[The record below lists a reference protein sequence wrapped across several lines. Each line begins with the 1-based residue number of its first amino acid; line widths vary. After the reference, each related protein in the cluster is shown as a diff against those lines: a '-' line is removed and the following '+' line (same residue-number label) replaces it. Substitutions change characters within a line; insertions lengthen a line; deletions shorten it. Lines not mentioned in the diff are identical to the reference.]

1 MCLPMLSISRYI
13 LYLFIIVNFGY
24 SLGTQFLSVPS
35 SAIELAFGPSPL
47 FGSLTVNNPA
57 LLRSPT
63 QGVAMNVSY
72 GSWLNNISNSSFSLS
87 SKLGRGN
94 IGFNMRHMGV
104 SDLELRSNRPTDDP
118 LATFSS
124 SSFAAA
130 TSYSQ
135 TYGAITVGATI
146 RYSYSQT
153 YGAITVGATIRYILI
168 QLYTENV
175 SGMTFDGGITR
186 AFGKNIDLGFSILNT
201 GFINNTDSYNPTLP
215 LRFLSALSYQLPRS
229 KWGHKI
235 CLSAEQSSLVDGIII
250 RAASETKFEKFDLRF
265 GTQTSK
271 EVTVVS
277 GGFGIQLGLLNF
289 HYGIQIGS
297 QHLGLPQM
305 LDISIKLP

>member
-135 TYGAITVGATI
+135 TYGAITVGATL
-146 RYSYSQT
+146 
-153 YGAITVGATIRYILI
+153 RYILI

>member
-1 MCLPMLSISRYI
+1 MLSISRYI

-63 QGVAMNVSY
+63 QGVVMNISY

-124 SSFAAA
+124 SSFAVA
-130 TSYSQ
+130 T
-135 TYGAITVGATI
+135 
-146 RYSYSQT
+146 SYSQT

-175 SGMTFDGGITR
+175 SGMTFDAGITR

-250 RAASETKFEKFDLRF
+250 RAASETKFEKFDIRF

>member
-57 LLRSPT
+57 LLHSPT

-146 RYSYSQT
+146 RY
-153 YGAITVGATIRYILI
+153 ILI

-175 SGMTFDGGITR
+175 SGMTFDAGITR

-289 HYGIQIGS
+289 NYGIQIGS

>member
-63 QGVAMNVSY
+63 QGVAMNISY

-146 RYSYSQT
+146 RY
-153 YGAITVGATIRYILI
+153 ILI

-175 SGMTFDGGITR
+175 SGMTFDAGITR

>member
-1 MCLPMLSISRYI
+1 M
-13 LYLFIIVNFGY
+13 YLHMHLIFRHVLLLITLINFSY

-47 FGSLTVNNPA
+47 FGSLSINNPA
-57 LLRSPT
+57 LLIAPNKGAS
-63 QGVAMNVSY
+63 MNISY
-72 GSWLNNISNSSFSLS
+72 GTWFNNISNSSFSLA

-94 IGFNMRHMGV
+94 IGLNIRHMGI

-124 SSFAAA
+124 TSFAVAS
-130 TSYSQ
+130 SYSQ
-135 TYGAITVGATI
+135 SYGSLKVGATLQ
-146 RYSYSQT
+146 YL
-153 YGAITVGATIRYILI
+153 LI

-175 SGMTFDGGITR
+175 SGATFDVGITR
-186 AFGKNIDLGFSILNT
+186 SFGKNIDLGFSILNS
-201 GFINNTDSYNPTLP
+201 GYINKTDSYNPSLP
-215 LRFLSALSYQLPRS
+215 LRFLSALSYKLPTS
-229 KWGHKI
+229 KWEHKI
-235 CLSAEQSSLVDGIII
+235 SLSAEKSSFVDGSII
-250 RAASETKFEKFDLRF
+250 RVASETKFEKFDLRF
-265 GTQTSK
+265 GTQSSK

-277 GGFGIQLGLLNF
+277 GGFGVRLGLLNF

>member
-104 SDLELRSNRPTDDP
+104 SDLELRSNRLTDDP

-124 SSFAAA
+124 SSFAVA
-130 TSYSQ
+130 T
-135 TYGAITVGATI
+135 
-146 RYSYSQT
+146 SYSQT

-175 SGMTFDGGITR
+175 SGMTFDAGITR

-235 CLSAEQSSLVDGIII
+235 CLSAEQSSLVDGTII

>member
-1 MCLPMLSISRYI
+1 M
-13 LYLFIIVNFGY
+13 YLHMHLIFRHVLLLITLINFSY

-47 FGSLTVNNPA
+47 FGSLSINNPA
-57 LLRSPT
+57 LLIAPNKGAS
-63 QGVAMNVSY
+63 MNISY
-72 GSWLNNISNSSFSLS
+72 GTWFNNISNSSFSLA

-94 IGFNMRHMGV
+94 IGLNIRHMGI

-124 SSFAAA
+124 TSFAVAS
-130 TSYSQ
+130 SYSQ
-135 TYGAITVGATI
+135 SYGSLKVGATLQ
-146 RYSYSQT
+146 YL
-153 YGAITVGATIRYILI
+153 LI

-175 SGMTFDGGITR
+175 SGATFDVGITR
-186 AFGKNIDLGFSILNT
+186 SFGKNIDLGFSILNS
-201 GFINNTDSYNPTLP
+201 GYINKTDSYNPSLP
-215 LRFLSALSYQLPRS
+215 LRFLSALSYKLPTS
-229 KWGHKI
+229 KWDHKI
-235 CLSAEQSSLVDGIII
+235 SLSAEKSSFVDGSII
-250 RAASETKFEKFDLRF
+250 RVASQTKFEKFDLRF
-265 GTQTSK
+265 GTQSSK

-277 GGFGIQLGLLNF
+277 GGFGVRLGLLNF

>member
-1 MCLPMLSISRYI
+1 M
-13 LYLFIIVNFGY
+13 YLHMHLIFRHVLLLITLINFSY

-47 FGSLTVNNPA
+47 FGSLSINNPA
-57 LLRSPT
+57 LLIAPNKGTS
-63 QGVAMNVSY
+63 MNISY
-72 GSWLNNISNSSFSLS
+72 GTWFNNISNSSFSLA

-94 IGFNMRHMGV
+94 IGLNIRHMGI

-124 SSFAAA
+124 TSFAVAS
-130 TSYSQ
+130 SYSQ
-135 TYGAITVGATI
+135 SYGSLKVGATLQ
-146 RYSYSQT
+146 YL
-153 YGAITVGATIRYILI
+153 LI

-175 SGMTFDGGITR
+175 SGATFDVGITR
-186 AFGKNIDLGFSILNT
+186 SFGKNIDLGFSILNS
-201 GFINNTDSYNPTLP
+201 GYINKTDSYNPSLP
-215 LRFLSALSYQLPRS
+215 LRFLSALSYKLPTS
-229 KWGHKI
+229 KWDHKI
-235 CLSAEQSSLVDGIII
+235 SLSAEKSSFVDGSII
-250 RAASETKFEKFDLRF
+250 RVASETKFEKFDLRF
-265 GTQTSK
+265 GTQSSK

-277 GGFGIQLGLLNF
+277 GGFGVRLGLLNF

>member
-63 QGVAMNVSY
+63 QGVVMNISY

-130 TSYSQ
+130 T
-135 TYGAITVGATI
+135 
-146 RYSYSQT
+146 SYSQT

-250 RAASETKFEKFDLRF
+250 RAASETKFEKFDIRF

>member
-1 MCLPMLSISRYI
+1 MYLHMHLISRHVLLLI
-13 LYLFIIVNFGY
+13 TLINFSY

-47 FGSLTVNNPA
+47 FGSLSINNPA
-57 LLRSPT
+57 LLIAPNKGAS
-63 QGVAMNVSY
+63 MNISY
-72 GSWLNNISNSSFSLS
+72 GTWFNNISNSSFSLA

-94 IGFNMRHMGV
+94 IGLNIRHMGI

-124 SSFAAA
+124 TSFAVAS
-130 TSYSQ
+130 SYSQ
-135 TYGAITVGATI
+135 SYGSLKVGATLQ
-146 RYSYSQT
+146 YL
-153 YGAITVGATIRYILI
+153 LI

-175 SGMTFDGGITR
+175 SGATFDVGITR
-186 AFGKNIDLGFSILNT
+186 SFGKNIDLGFSILNS
-201 GFINNTDSYNPTLP
+201 GYINKTDSYNPSLP
-215 LRFLSALSYQLPRS
+215 LRFLSALSYKLPTS
-229 KWGHKI
+229 KWDHKI
-235 CLSAEQSSLVDGIII
+235 SLSAEKSSFVDGSII
-250 RAASETKFEKFDLRF
+250 RVASETKFEKFDLRF
-265 GTQTSK
+265 GTQSSK

-277 GGFGIQLGLLNF
+277 GGFGVRLGLLNF

>member
-1 MCLPMLSISRYI
+1 MYLHMHLISRHVLLLI
-13 LYLFIIVNFGY
+13 TLINFSY

-47 FGSLTVNNPA
+47 FGSLSINNPA
-57 LLRSPT
+57 LLIAPNKGAS
-63 QGVAMNVSY
+63 MNISY
-72 GSWLNNISNSSFSLS
+72 GTWFNNISNSSFSLA

-94 IGFNMRHMGV
+94 IGLNIRHMGI

-124 SSFAAA
+124 TSFAVAS
-130 TSYSQ
+130 SYSQ
-135 TYGAITVGATI
+135 SYGSLKVGATLQ
-146 RYSYSQT
+146 YL
-153 YGAITVGATIRYILI
+153 LI

-175 SGMTFDGGITR
+175 SGATFDVGITR
-186 AFGKNIDLGFSILNT
+186 SFGKNIDLGFSILNS
-201 GFINNTDSYNPTLP
+201 GYINKTDSYNPSLP
-215 LRFLSALSYQLPRS
+215 LRFLSALSYELPTS
-229 KWGHKI
+229 KWDHKI
-235 CLSAEQSSLVDGIII
+235 SLSAEKSSFVDGSII
-250 RAASETKFEKFDLRF
+250 RVASETKFEKFDLRF
-265 GTQTSK
+265 GTQSSK

-277 GGFGIQLGLLNF
+277 GGFGVRLGLLNF

>member
-146 RYSYSQT
+146 RY
-153 YGAITVGATIRYILI
+153 ILI

-250 RAASETKFEKFDLRF
+250 RAASETKFEKFDIRF

>member
-1 MCLPMLSISRYI
+1 M
-13 LYLFIIVNFGY
+13 YLHMHLIFRHVLLLITLINFSY

-47 FGSLTVNNPA
+47 FGSLSINNPA
-57 LLRSPT
+57 LLIAPNKGAS
-63 QGVAMNVSY
+63 MNISY
-72 GSWLNNISNSSFSLS
+72 GTWFNNISNSSFSLA

-94 IGFNMRHMGV
+94 IGMNIRHMGI

-124 SSFAAA
+124 TSFAVAS
-130 TSYSQ
+130 SYSQ
-135 TYGAITVGATI
+135 SYGSLKVGATLQ
-146 RYSYSQT
+146 YL
-153 YGAITVGATIRYILI
+153 LI

-175 SGMTFDGGITR
+175 SGATFDVGITR
-186 AFGKNIDLGFSILNT
+186 SFGKNIDLGFSILNS
-201 GFINNTDSYNPTLP
+201 GYINTTDSYNPSLP
-215 LRFLSALSYQLPRS
+215 LRFLSALSYKLPTS
-229 KWGHKI
+229 KWDHKI
-235 CLSAEQSSLVDGIII
+235 SLSAEKSSFVDGSII
-250 RAASETKFEKFDLRF
+250 RVASETKFEKFDLRF
-265 GTQTSK
+265 GTQSSK

-277 GGFGIQLGLLNF
+277 GGFGVRLGLLNF

>member
-13 LYLFIIVNFGY
+13 LYLFIIVNYGY

-63 QGVAMNVSY
+63 QGVVMNISY

-124 SSFAAA
+124 SSFAVA
-130 TSYSQ
+130 T
-135 TYGAITVGATI
+135 
-146 RYSYSQT
+146 SYSQT

-175 SGMTFDGGITR
+175 SGMTFDAGITR

-215 LRFLSALSYQLPRS
+215 LRFLSALSYQFPRS

-235 CLSAEQSSLVDGIII
+235 CLSAEQSSLVDGTII
-250 RAASETKFEKFDLRF
+250 RAASETKFEKFDIRF

>member
-63 QGVAMNVSY
+63 QGVVMNISY

-130 TSYSQ
+130 T
-135 TYGAITVGATI
+135 
-146 RYSYSQT
+146 SYSQT

-229 KWGHKI
+229 KWGNKI

>member
-1 MCLPMLSISRYI
+1 M
-13 LYLFIIVNFGY
+13 YLHMHLIFRHVLLLITLVNFSY

-47 FGSLTVNNPA
+47 FGSLSINNPA
-57 LLRSPT
+57 LLDAPNKGAS
-63 QGVAMNVSY
+63 MNISY
-72 GSWLNNISNSSFSLS
+72 GTWFNNISNSSFSLA

-94 IGFNMRHMGV
+94 IGLNIRHMGI

-124 SSFAAA
+124 TSFAVAS
-130 TSYSQ
+130 SYSQ
-135 TYGAITVGATI
+135 SYGSLKVGATLQ
-146 RYSYSQT
+146 YL
-153 YGAITVGATIRYILI
+153 LI

-175 SGMTFDGGITR
+175 SGATFDVGITR
-186 AFGKNIDLGFSILNT
+186 SFGKNIDLGISILNS
-201 GFINNTDSYNPTLP
+201 GYINKTDSYNPSLP
-215 LRFLSALSYQLPRS
+215 LRFLSALSYKLPTS
-229 KWGHKI
+229 KWDHKI
-235 CLSAEQSSLVDGIII
+235 SLSAEKSSFVDGSII
-250 RAASETKFEKFDLRF
+250 RVASQTKFEKFDLRF
-265 GTQTSK
+265 GTQSSK

-277 GGFGIQLGLLNF
+277 GGFGVRLGLLNF

>member
-1 MCLPMLSISRYI
+1 MYLHMHLISRHVLLLI
-13 LYLFIIVNFGY
+13 TLINFSY

-47 FGSLTVNNPA
+47 FGSLSINNPA
-57 LLRSPT
+57 LLIAPNKGAS
-63 QGVAMNVSY
+63 MNISY
-72 GSWLNNISNSSFSLS
+72 GTWFNNISNSSFSLA

-94 IGFNMRHMGV
+94 IGLNIRHMGI

-124 SSFAAA
+124 TSFAAA
-130 TSYSQ
+130 SSYSQ
-135 TYGAITVGATI
+135 SYGSLKVGATLQ
-146 RYSYSQT
+146 YL
-153 YGAITVGATIRYILI
+153 LI

-175 SGMTFDGGITR
+175 SGATFDVGITR
-186 AFGKNIDLGFSILNT
+186 SFGKNIDLGISILNS
-201 GFINNTDSYNPTLP
+201 GYINKTDSYNPSLP
-215 LRFLSALSYQLPRS
+215 LRFLSALSYKLPTS
-229 KWGHKI
+229 KWDHKI
-235 CLSAEQSSLVDGIII
+235 SLSAEKSSFVDGSII
-250 RAASETKFEKFDLRF
+250 RVASETKFEKFDLRF
-265 GTQTSK
+265 GTQSSK

-277 GGFGIQLGLLNF
+277 GGFGVRLGLLNF

>member
-1 MCLPMLSISRYI
+1 M
-13 LYLFIIVNFGY
+13 YLHMHLIFRHVLLLITLINFSY

-47 FGSLTVNNPA
+47 FGSLSINNPA
-57 LLRSPT
+57 LLIAPNKGAS
-63 QGVAMNVSY
+63 MNISY
-72 GSWLNNISNSSFSLS
+72 GTWFNNISNSSFSLA

-94 IGFNMRHMGV
+94 IGLNIRHMGI

-124 SSFAAA
+124 TSFAVAS
-130 TSYSQ
+130 SYSQ
-135 TYGAITVGATI
+135 SYGSLKVGATLQ
-146 RYSYSQT
+146 YL
-153 YGAITVGATIRYILI
+153 LI

-175 SGMTFDGGITR
+175 SGATFDVGITR
-186 AFGKNIDLGFSILNT
+186 SFGKNIDLGFSILNS
-201 GFINNTDSYNPTLP
+201 GYINKTDSYNPSLP
-215 LRFLSALSYQLPRS
+215 LRFLSALSYKLPTS
-229 KWGHKI
+229 KWDHKI
-235 CLSAEQSSLVDGIII
+235 SLSVEKSSFVDGSII
-250 RAASETKFEKFDLRF
+250 RVASETKFEKFDLRF
-265 GTQTSK
+265 GTQSSK

-277 GGFGIQLGLLNF
+277 VGFGVRLGLLNF

>member
-146 RYSYSQT
+146 RY
-153 YGAITVGATIRYILI
+153 ILI

-175 SGMTFDGGITR
+175 SGMTFDAGITR
-186 AFGKNIDLGFSILNT
+186 AFGKNIDLGLSILNT

-235 CLSAEQSSLVDGIII
+235 CLSAEQSSLVDGTII

>member
-124 SSFAAA
+124 SSFAVA
-130 TSYSQ
+130 T
-135 TYGAITVGATI
+135 
-146 RYSYSQT
+146 SYSQT

-175 SGMTFDGGITR
+175 SGMTFDAGITR

-250 RAASETKFEKFDLRF
+250 RAASETKFEKFDIRF

>member
-1 MCLPMLSISRYI
+1 MLSISRYI

-130 TSYSQ
+130 T
-135 TYGAITVGATI
+135 
-146 RYSYSQT
+146 SYSQT

>member
-1 MCLPMLSISRYI
+1 M
-13 LYLFIIVNFGY
+13 YLHMHLIFRHVLLLITLINFSY

-47 FGSLTVNNPA
+47 FGSLSINNPA
-57 LLRSPT
+57 LLIAPNKGAS
-63 QGVAMNVSY
+63 MNISY
-72 GSWLNNISNSSFSLS
+72 GTWFNNISNSSFSLA

-94 IGFNMRHMGV
+94 IGLNIRHMGI

-124 SSFAAA
+124 TSFAAA
-130 TSYSQ
+130 SSYSQ
-135 TYGAITVGATI
+135 SYGSLKVGATLQ
-146 RYSYSQT
+146 YL
-153 YGAITVGATIRYILI
+153 LI

-175 SGMTFDGGITR
+175 SGATFDVGITR
-186 AFGKNIDLGFSILNT
+186 SFGKNIDLGFSILNS
-201 GFINNTDSYNPTLP
+201 GYINKTDSYNPSLP
-215 LRFLSALSYQLPRS
+215 LRFLSALSYKLPTS
-229 KWGHKI
+229 KWDHKI
-235 CLSAEQSSLVDGIII
+235 SLSAEKSSFVDGSII
-250 RAASETKFEKFDLRF
+250 RVASETKFEKFDLRF
-265 GTQTSK
+265 GTQSSK

-277 GGFGIQLGLLNF
+277 GGFGVRLGLLNF

>member
-1 MCLPMLSISRYI
+1 M
-13 LYLFIIVNFGY
+13 YLHMHLIFRHVLLLITLINFSY

-47 FGSLTVNNPA
+47 FGSLSINNPA
-57 LLRSPT
+57 LLIAPNKGAS
-63 QGVAMNVSY
+63 MNISY
-72 GSWLNNISNSSFSLS
+72 GTWFNNISNSSFSLA

-94 IGFNMRHMGV
+94 IGLNIRHMGI

-124 SSFAAA
+124 TSFAVSS
-130 TSYSQ
+130 SYSQ
-135 TYGAITVGATI
+135 SYGSLKVGVTLQ
-146 RYSYSQT
+146 YL
-153 YGAITVGATIRYILI
+153 LI

-175 SGMTFDGGITR
+175 SGATFDVGITR
-186 AFGKNIDLGFSILNT
+186 SFGKNIDLGFSILNS
-201 GFINNTDSYNPTLP
+201 GYINKTDSYNPSLP
-215 LRFLSALSYQLPRS
+215 LRFLSALSYKLPTS
-229 KWGHKI
+229 KWDHKI
-235 CLSAEQSSLVDGIII
+235 SLSAEKSSFVDGSII
-250 RAASETKFEKFDLRF
+250 RVASETKFEKFDLRF
-265 GTQTSK
+265 GTQSSK

-277 GGFGIQLGLLNF
+277 GGFGVRLGLLNF

>member
-1 MCLPMLSISRYI
+1 MYLHMHLISRHVLLLI
-13 LYLFIIVNFGY
+13 TLINFSY

-47 FGSLTVNNPA
+47 FGSLSINNPA
-57 LLRSPT
+57 LLIAPNKGAS
-63 QGVAMNVSY
+63 MNISY
-72 GSWLNNISNSSFSLS
+72 GTWFNNISNSSFSLA

-94 IGFNMRHMGV
+94 IGMNIRHMGI

-124 SSFAAA
+124 TSFAAA
-130 TSYSQ
+130 SSYSQ
-135 TYGAITVGATI
+135 SYGSLKVGATLQ
-146 RYSYSQT
+146 YL
-153 YGAITVGATIRYILI
+153 LI

-175 SGMTFDGGITR
+175 SGATFDVGITR
-186 AFGKNIDLGFSILNT
+186 SFGKNIDLGFSILNS
-201 GFINNTDSYNPTLP
+201 GYINKTDSYNPSLP
-215 LRFLSALSYQLPRS
+215 LRFLSALSYKLPTS
-229 KWGHKI
+229 KWDHKI
-235 CLSAEQSSLVDGIII
+235 SLSAEKSSFVDGSII
-250 RAASETKFEKFDLRF
+250 RVASETKFEKFDLRF
-265 GTQTSK
+265 GTQSSK

-277 GGFGIQLGLLNF
+277 GGFGVRLGLLNF

>member
-146 RYSYSQT
+146 RY
-153 YGAITVGATIRYILI
+153 ILI

-175 SGMTFDGGITR
+175 SGMTFDAGITR

>member
-1 MCLPMLSISRYI
+1 MYLHMHLISRHVLLLI
-13 LYLFIIVNFGY
+13 TLINFSY

-47 FGSLTVNNPA
+47 FGSLSINNPA
-57 LLRSPT
+57 LLIAPNKGAS
-63 QGVAMNVSY
+63 MNISY
-72 GSWLNNISNSSFSLS
+72 GTWFNNISNSSFSLA

-94 IGFNMRHMGV
+94 IGLNIRHMGI

-124 SSFAAA
+124 TSFAVAS
-130 TSYSQ
+130 SYSQ
-135 TYGAITVGATI
+135 SYGSLKVGATLQ
-146 RYSYSQT
+146 YL
-153 YGAITVGATIRYILI
+153 LI

-175 SGMTFDGGITR
+175 SGATFDIGITR
-186 AFGKNIDLGFSILNT
+186 SFGKNIDLGFSILNS
-201 GFINNTDSYNPTLP
+201 GYINKTDSYNPSLP
-215 LRFLSALSYQLPRS
+215 LRFLSALSYELPTS
-229 KWGHKI
+229 KWDHKI
-235 CLSAEQSSLVDGIII
+235 SLSAEKSSFVDGSII
-250 RAASETKFEKFDLRF
+250 RVASETKFEKFDLRF
-265 GTQTSK
+265 GTQSSK

-277 GGFGIQLGLLNF
+277 GGFGVRLGLLNF

>member
-1 MCLPMLSISRYI
+1 M
-13 LYLFIIVNFGY
+13 YLHMHLIFRHVLLLITLINFSY

-47 FGSLTVNNPA
+47 FGSLSINNPA
-57 LLRSPT
+57 LLIAPNKGAS
-63 QGVAMNVSY
+63 MNISY
-72 GSWLNNISNSSFSLS
+72 GTWFNNISNSSFSLA

-94 IGFNMRHMGV
+94 IGLNIRHMGI

-124 SSFAAA
+124 TSFAVAS
-130 TSYSQ
+130 SYSQ
-135 TYGAITVGATI
+135 SYGSLKVGATLQ
-146 RYSYSQT
+146 YL
-153 YGAITVGATIRYILI
+153 LI

-175 SGMTFDGGITR
+175 SGATFDVGITR
-186 AFGKNIDLGFSILNT
+186 SFGKNIDLGFSILNS
-201 GFINNTDSYNPTLP
+201 GYINKTDSYNPSLP
-215 LRFLSALSYQLPRS
+215 LRFLSALSYKLPTS
-229 KWGHKI
+229 KWDHKI
-235 CLSAEQSSLVDGIII
+235 SLSVEKSSFVDGSII
-250 RAASETKFEKFDLRF
+250 RVASETKFEKFDLRF
-265 GTQTSK
+265 GTQSSK

-277 GGFGIQLGLLNF
+277 GGFGVRLGLLNF

>member
-130 TSYSQ
+130 T
-135 TYGAITVGATI
+135 
-146 RYSYSQT
+146 SYSQT

>member
-57 LLRSPT
+57 LLHSPT

-146 RYSYSQT
+146 RY
-153 YGAITVGATIRYILI
+153 ILI

-175 SGMTFDGGITR
+175 SGMTFDAGITR

>member
-63 QGVAMNVSY
+63 QGVAMNISY

-124 SSFAAA
+124 SSFAVA
-130 TSYSQ
+130 T
-135 TYGAITVGATI
+135 
-146 RYSYSQT
+146 SYSQT

-250 RAASETKFEKFDLRF
+250 RAASETKFEKFDIRF

>member
-1 MCLPMLSISRYI
+1 MYLRMLSISRYI
-13 LYLFIIVNFGY
+13 LFLFIIVNFVY

-47 FGSLTVNNPA
+47 FGSLTLNNPA
-57 LLRSPT
+57 LLHSPK
-63 QGVAMNVSY
+63 QGVAMNISY
-72 GSWLNNISNSSFSLS
+72 GSWLNNISNSSFSLA

-124 SSFAAA
+124 SSFSAA

-135 TYGAITVGATI
+135 TYGAISI
-146 RYSYSQT
+146 
-153 YGAITVGATIRYILI
+153 GATIRYILI

-186 AFGKNIDLGFSILNT
+186 SFGKNIDLGFSILNI
-201 GFINNTDSYNPTLP
+201 GFINNTDSYNPSLP
-215 LRFLSALSYQLPRS
+215 LRFLSALSYQFPRS
-229 KWGHKI
+229 KLGNKI
-235 CLSAEQSSLVDGIII
+235 CLSAEQSSLVDGTII
-250 RAASETKFEKFDLRF
+250 RVASETKFDKFDIRF

-277 GGFGIQLGLLNF
+277 GGFGIRLGLINF

>member
-1 MCLPMLSISRYI
+1 M
-13 LYLFIIVNFGY
+13 YLHMHLIFRHVLLLITLINFSY

-47 FGSLTVNNPA
+47 FGSLSINNPA
-57 LLRSPT
+57 LLIAPNKGAS
-63 QGVAMNVSY
+63 MNISY
-72 GSWLNNISNSSFSLS
+72 GTWFNNISNSSFSLA

-94 IGFNMRHMGV
+94 IGLNIRHMGI

-124 SSFAAA
+124 TSFAVAS
-130 TSYSQ
+130 SYSQ
-135 TYGAITVGATI
+135 SYGSLKVGATLQ
-146 RYSYSQT
+146 YL
-153 YGAITVGATIRYILI
+153 LI

-175 SGMTFDGGITR
+175 SGATFDVGITR
-186 AFGKNIDLGFSILNT
+186 SFGKNIDLGISILNS
-201 GFINNTDSYNPTLP
+201 GYINKTDSYNPSLP
-215 LRFLSALSYQLPRS
+215 LRFLSALSYKLPTS
-229 KWGHKI
+229 KWDHKI
-235 CLSAEQSSLVDGIII
+235 SLSVEKSSFVDGSII
-250 RAASETKFEKFDLRF
+250 RVASETKFEKFDLRF
-265 GTQTSK
+265 GTQSSK

-277 GGFGIQLGLLNF
+277 GGFGVRLGLLNF

>member
-146 RYSYSQT
+146 RY
-153 YGAITVGATIRYILI
+153 ILI

-235 CLSAEQSSLVDGIII
+235 CLSAEQSSLVDGTII
-250 RAASETKFEKFDLRF
+250 RAASETKFEKFDIRF